1 MNLCVLCK
9 RMSMVAMVPPLCRS
23 PNTSH
28 QRCREDFD
36 TILDITKC
44 KTKSTWGAD
53 PMQGVETKVKSAFT
67 RSFNKAG
74 LPVRCTI
81 MVEDGKKSKG
91 KKAAPPP
98 VDTGDDAPGGE
109 IAEVRLSLAGGVSSS
124 CQPPAASYVQ
134 AEVWAA
140 VYKLW
145 WAH

>member
-1 MNLCVLCK
+1 MPALFHCSDAAIL
-9 RMSMVAMVPPLCRS
+9 SHSTVPTRDRLCRD
-23 PNTSH
+23 
-28 QRCREDFD
+28 DFD

-44 KTKSTWGAD
+44 KTKAAWGAD

-98 VDTGDDAPGGE
+98 VDIGEDAPGGE
-109 IAEVRLSLAGGVSSS
+109 IAEVRQSD
-124 CQPPAASYVQ
+124 
-134 AEVWAA
+134 
-140 VYKLW
+140 
-145 WAH
+145 